1 MAEVPLKKRRRTYTY
16 LLLALPVAVIAV
28 GVNEAIHWW
37 HNVYEPDARVAAD
50 FTLLS
55 SSVNA
60 RVAAIRVRKGDVVE
74 KGAPLA
80 DMDDVVAVLDL
91 RALEAELEKQKA
103 QRGQVV
109 AELALF
115 KSELADKLATV
126 EETGRLLRLELAT
139 LERRKQIAEDNLKRN
154 RRLGRDVVP
163 QRRIDEARDELL
175 EMESKL
181 RDIQTRIAMNL
192 REAAELAG
200 TAGRERLFQTRLA
213 VIDRDIDKTAV
224 EVEQARRRLE
234 DMHIRAP
241 IRAVI
246 DEVHVNPGAYVED
259 GDPVFLIH
267 DPDRV
272 WIEADIDESDIR
284 HIQPGQPVAIDFDAW
299 PDETLEGRVRA
310 IGRTTVNGSEP
321 NGRSGARKIPVF
333 IDIPPVE
340 KTVWPGMRATVNIR
354 IR

>member
-1 MAEVPLKKRRRTYTY
+1 M
-16 LLLALPVAVIAV
+16 
-28 GVNEAIHWW
+28 
-37 HNVYEPDARVAAD
+37 
-50 FTLLS
+50 
-55 SSVNA
+55 
-60 RVAAIRVRKGDVVE
+60 
-74 KGAPLA
+74 
-80 DMDDVVAVLDL
+80 
-91 RALEAELEKQKA
+91 
-103 QRGQVV
+103 
-109 AELALF
+109 
-115 KSELADKLATV
+115 
-126 EETGRLLRLELAT
+126 
-139 LERRKQIAEDNLKRN
+139 
-154 RRLGRDVVP
+154 P

-213 VIDRDIDKTAV
+213 VIDREAYGRRATTDAV
-224 EVEQARRRLE
+224 
-234 DMHIRAP
+234 
-241 IRAVI
+241 RAVI

-267 DPDRV
+267 APDRV

-299 PDETLEGRVRA
+299 PDETLEGRVWA
-310 IGRTTVNGSEP
+310 IGRTTVDGSEP
-321 NGRSGARKIPVF
+321 NGRGGARKIPVF